1 MATDVLVPPLGQT
14 VDTVTLV
21 TWYKREGEA
30 VTQGEK
36 LYAIETD
43 KATLDIEAPASGI
56 LRHIAAQPGQKVR
69 VLSPIARI
77 LAPGEEAEAVPAP
90 APPPAAPAGAPVPPT
105 PAPAPAAKPPTTP
118 PAGRI
123 FISPRARRLAEEHN
137 VPWQTLQGT
146 GPQGAI
152 VERDVRAYLQSQA
165 AVKAPPVTTGPAITP
180 PTIAVMQTIPLE
192 GPRAVI
198 AQRMLESRQTT
209 APVTLMSEADAT
221 ALVELRRQFHEAGIP
236 VSYNDIFL
244 YIAGRALRQ
253 FPRLN
258 ASLEGETIRLWDEVH
273 IGLAVDTERGLLVPV
288 VRDVDRKRLAD
299 IARETQ
305 RLIERARAG
314 QLTPEEMSGGTFTIT
329 NLGMYD
335 VDAFTPIIHLPQCA
349 VLGIGRIVERPAVFQ
364 GMIAVRH
371 RVWLSLTF
379 DHRLIDG
386 APAAQFLQRI
396 IQWVEMPHLLL
407 I

>member
-30 VTQGEK
+30 VTQGER

-56 LRHIAAQPGQKVR
+56 LRHITAQPGQKVR

-90 APPPAAPAGAPVPPT
+90 APPAAPAGAPVPPT
-105 PAPAPAAKPPTTP
+105 PTPAPAAKPPTTP

-137 VPWQTLQGT
+137 VPWQTLRGT

-152 VERDVRAYLQSQA
+152 VERDVRAYLQSRA
-165 AVKAPPVTTGPAITP
+165 AVKAPLVTIGPAITP
-180 PTIAVMQTIPLE
+180 PAIAVMQAIPLE

-288 VRDVDRKRLAD
+288 VRDADRKRLAD

-335 VDAFTPIIHLPQCA
+335 VDAFTPSSICRSVLCWESAASSSGRRCFRERSPCA
-349 VLGIGRIVERPAVFQ
+349 
-364 GMIAVRH
+364 IA
-371 RVWLSLTF
+371 S
-379 DHRLIDG
+379 G
-386 APAAQFLQRI
+386 
-396 IQWVEMPHLLL
+396 
-407 I
+407 

>member
-1 MATDVLVPPLGQT
+1 MAADVLVPPLGQT

-56 LRHIAAQPGQKVR
+56 LRHITAQPGQKVR
-69 VLSPIARI
+69 VLTPIARI
-77 LAPGEEAEAVPAP
+77 LAPGEEGEVAPAP
-90 APPPAAPAGAPVPPT
+90 AAPPAPPAGAAVP
-105 PAPAPAAKPPTTP
+105 PAPAPAPAVQPPTAP
-118 PAGRI
+118 PVGRI
-123 FISPRARRLAEEHN
+123 FISPRARRLAEEHR

-152 VERDVRAYLQSQA
+152 VERDVRAYLEARA
-165 AVKAPPVTTGPAITP
+165 AVKTPTVSVGPA
-180 PTIAVMQTIPLE
+180 AVVMQAVPLE

-209 APVTLMSEADAT
+209 APVTLMAEADAA
-221 ALVELRRQFHEAGIP
+221 ALVELRRQFQEAGIP

-258 ASLEGETIRLWDEVH
+258 ASLEGDTIRLWDEVH

-288 VRDVDRKRLAD
+288 VRDADRKRLAD

-335 VDAFTPIIHLPQCA
+335 VDAFTPIINLPQCA

-364 GMIAVRH
+364 GAIAVRH

-379 DHRLIDG
+379 DHRLLDG

>member
-56 LRHIAAQPGQKVR
+56 LRHITAQPGQKVR

-77 LAPGEEAEAVPAP
+77 LAPGEEVEAVPAP
-90 APPPAAPAGAPVPPT
+90 AAPPAGAPVPPT
-105 PAPAPAAKPPTTP
+105 PAPAPAVQPSAAP

-152 VERDVRAYLQSQA
+152 VERDVRAYLQSRA
-165 AVKAPPVTTGPAITP
+165 AVKAPPVGVGPAAAP
-180 PTIAVMQTIPLE
+180 PAVAVAQTIPLE

-209 APVTLMSEADAT
+209 APVTLMAEADAS
-221 ALVELRRQFHEAGIP
+221 ALVELRRQFQEAGIP
-236 VSYNDIFL
+236 ISYNDIFL

-258 ASLEGETIRLWDEVH
+258 ASLEGEAIRLWDEVH

-288 VRDVDRKRLAD
+288 VRDADRKRLAD

-335 VDAFTPIIHLPQCA
+335 VDAFTPIINLPQCA

-364 GMIAVRH
+364 GTIAVRH

-379 DHRLIDG
+379 DHRLVDG

>member
-43 KATLDIEAPASGI
+43 KATLDIEAPATGI
-56 LRHIAAQPGQKVR
+56 LRDITALPGQKVR

-77 LAPGEEAEAVPAP
+77 LAPGEAAAPPAVAAPVTETAAPTPAP
-90 APPPAAPAGAPVPPT
+90 TRPAPSPPAAP
-105 PAPAPAAKPPTTP
+105 PAA
-118 PAGRI
+118 RV
-123 FISPRARRLAEEHN
+123 FISPRARRLAEEHG
-137 VPWQTLQGT
+137 VPWRTLKGT

-152 VERDVRAYLQSQA
+152 VERDVRAYLDSPA
-165 AVKAPPVTTGPAITP
+165 AVKAPPAAPVQVT
-180 PTIAVMQTIPLE
+180 AVAQAVPLE

-198 AQRMLESRQTT
+198 AQRMLESRLTT
-209 APVTLMSEADAT
+209 APVTLMAEADAT
-221 ALVELRRQFHEAGIP
+221 ELVEMRRQFQEAGIAI
-236 VSYNDIFL
+236 SYHDIFI
-244 YIAGRALRQ
+244 YIASRALRQ
-253 FPRLN
+253 FPNLN
-258 ASLEGETIRLWDEVH
+258 ASLDGQTIQIPDEVH
-273 IGLAVDTERGLLVPV
+273 IGLAVDTDRGLLVPV
-288 VRDVDRKRLAD
+288 VRDADRKRLAD
-299 IARETQ
+299 IARETS

-335 VDAFTPIIHLPQCA
+335 IDAFTPIINLPQCA
-349 VLGIGRIVERPAVFQ
+349 ILGIGRIVERPAVF
-364 GMIAVRH
+364 GGLIAVRH

-379 DHRLIDG
+379 DHRLVDG
-386 APAAQFLQRI
+386 APASRFLQAIVR
-396 IQWVEMPHLLL
+396 WVEKPHLLM
-407 I
+407 

>member
-1 MATDVLVPPLGQT
+1 MATEVLVPPLGQT

-30 VTQGEK
+30 VSQGEK

-56 LRHIAAQPGQKVR
+56 LRHVRAQPGEKVR

-77 LAPGEEAEAVPAP
+77 TAPEEEAEALPALSP
-90 APPPAAPAGAPVPPT
+90 APPPGASVPPK
-105 PAPAPAAKPPTTP
+105 PAPAAPRLTTS

-123 FISPRARRLAEEHN
+123 FISPRARRLAEEHR
-137 VPWQTLQGT
+137 VPWQELKGT
-146 GPQGAI
+146 GPQDAI
-152 VERDVRAYLQSQA
+152 VERDVRAYLQA
-165 AVKAPPVTTGPAITP
+165 LAVVKAPPAPARP
-180 PTIAVMQTIPLE
+180 AEAPVPAAAVLQTIPME

-198 AQRMLESRQTT
+198 AQRMHESRLTT
-209 APVTLMSEADAT
+209 APVTLMAEADAT
-221 ALVELRRQFHEAGIP
+221 TLVELRRQLHEAGIP
-236 VSYNDIFL
+236 VSFNDIFL
-244 YIAGRALRQ
+244 FIAGRALRQ

-258 ASLEGETIRLWDEVH
+258 ASLEGKTIQLGDEVH

-288 VRDVDRKRLAD
+288 VRHVDRKGLSQ
-299 IARETQ
+299 IAQETQ
-305 RLIERARAG
+305 RLIQRARAG
-314 QLTPEEMSGGTFTIT
+314 QLTPEELRGGTFTIT

-335 VDAFTPIIHLPQCA
+335 IDAFTPIINLPQCA
-349 VLGIGRIVERPAVFQ
+349 ILGIGRITERPAVFQ

-379 DHRLIDG
+379 DHRLVDG
-386 APAAQFLQRI
+386 APASQFLQHI
-396 IQWVEMPHLLL
+396 IRWTEMPHLLL
-407 I
+407 M